1 MQQDHRRIVKPL
13 DCSKLNAMHVLRRI
27 SQCYSMQLWNRI
39 NRLTIIKDL
48 VALTLT
54 KAGGYDALGEIRM
67 TSAPS
72 SKYILPG
79 AILLNIRVWFK
90 ITEFRI

>member
-1 MQQDHRRIVKPL
+1 MQEGHHRIVKPL

-27 SQCYSMQLWNRI
+27 SQCYSMHLWNRI
-39 NRLTIIKDL
+39 SRLTIIKDL

-67 TSAPS
+67 SSALS
-72 SKYILPG
+72 NKYILPG
-79 AILLNIRVWFK
+79 AILLSIRVWFK
-90 ITEFRI
+90 ITEIAI

>member
-39 NRLTIIKDL
+39 SRLTIIKDL

-54 KAGGYDALGEIRM
+54 KAGGYDALGEIRRA
-67 TSAPS
+67 SAPS